1 MFDTN
6 SLLSQTINQAG
17 DTQRLQVPEGD
28 WPILI
33 EELKVEERQHP
44 KMNDGKPFVE
54 LRIRCLVD
62 SQEVRDQ
69 LRRDKVIHTAGI
81 ILDTTKVNG
90 MDVLDMSPGM
100 NAQLNQLRDALG
112 MNEDGVEFKLP
123 MLVGGYCM
131 ATFRH
136 KVSDDKINANISK
149 FFKRS

>member
-6 SLLSQTINQAG
+6 ALLSQTINQAG

-28 WPILI
+28 WPVLI

-44 KMNDGKPFVE
+44 KMNDGKPFAE
-54 LRIRCLVD
+54 LRVKVLVD

-69 LRRDKVIHTAGI
+69 LRRDKVSFTAGI

-100 NAQLNQLRDALG
+100 NANLNQLRDALG
-112 MNEDGVEFKLP
+112 FNEDGKEFKLP
-123 MLVGGYCM
+123 MLIGGYCM

-136 KVSDDKINANISK
+136 KVSDEKINANITK
-149 FFKRS
+149 WFKRS